1 MSNAVGKFLAVPP
14 TEQLVPRIEL
24 YPALRFNILTGLRRE
39 TLSCV
44 TSGFKTLLSPESV
57 ALSYSIDGEAN
68 VTLQIEAKR
77 SPIEAEIIFANGTI
91 VKGFSIQSPFII
103 TSSTNLPELN
113 EGMHNITVYA
123 EYRANNIVGLDNAT
137 VYFTILGMRQPPAS
151 NYTEISEG
159 TVEAC
164 ENPQS
169 TSSTFFPNH
178 NSCSAQNEPTPKP
191 RSESPSHQTASPQTE
206 FIDLATATLTAVA
219 VAVTVMLAKKQS
231 LPRRIARV
239 TNRRPSDP
247 ARRR

>member
-1 MSNAVGKFLAVPP
+1 MKHLAALPAALTLGLLASLMPACNTVKAPYTADGQGFPLASMLEIVSPCNATYDNGL
-14 TEQLVPRIEL
+14 
-24 YPALRFNILTGLRRE
+24 LTLN
-39 TLSCV
+39 V
-44 TSGFKTLLSPESV
+44 TFKTLLSPESV

-219 VAVTVMLAKKQS
+219 VAVTVMLAKKAVS
-231 LPRRIARV
+231 AP
-239 TNRRPSDP
+239 
-247 ARRR
+247 